1 MDFKENFYDDLLGLR
16 GHGHTEN
23 FVHDVEDLPKLESI
37 EKEPTPETK
46 AEKQPRFNWFAFV
59 VAMAL
64 IGIALLIGVLFPG
77 PLDEFI
83 AIFIINILYGLAQ
96 THGIKISRK

>member
-1 MDFKENFYDDLLGLR
+1 MESYEDFAGRLGLKEHR
-16 GHGHTEN
+16 RSKN
-23 FVHDVEDLPKLESI
+23 FVQDLSDTQPTRRVER
-37 EKEPTPETK
+37 EPTPETK
-46 AEKQPRFNWFAFV
+46 AEKQPKFNWFAFV
-59 VAMAL
+59 VAMVL